1 MSKFDEQYLDLC
13 DKILREG
20 ERVINYKDKNNTKRN
35 EKTALT
41 MPNHI
46 SQAKHESATI
56 RIPHYILEFD
66 LQEEFPILTTKF
78 VAFKS
83 AVLEMLWIWQVQ
95 SNQVKW
101 LRDRGVKIWNEWEI
115 AEDGTYMGRNINQIY
130 AKSHP
135 NEPKEDFAHTI
146 GTAYGWIVNKYQL
159 TQSLIETLKN
169 DPANRRMVMSLWQNE
184 WLPTAALPS
193 CVWSNEWIVS
203 GDRLNIMVHSRSNDA
218 PLGLPFNIT
227 QYAVLCH
234 LIAQSVGLKAGKMT
248 FTISDAHIY
257 ENQIDGIKEQ
267 IRRRNEKLA
276 QDGSLYPAPKLWINP
291 EVKDF
296 FAFDHSKELKDIKLI
311 NYQHQGKI
319 SMPVTE

>member
-1 MSKFDEQYLDLC
+1 MSKFDDQYLDLC

-20 ERVINYKDKNNTKRN
+20 ERVVNYSDKTNTKRS
-35 EKTALT
+35 TRATST
-41 MPNHI
+41 MPNHL
-46 SQAKHESATI
+46 SQAKQGSATI
-56 RIPHYILEFD
+56 RIPHYVFEFD

-83 AVLEMLWIWQVQ
+83 AALEMLWIWQVQ
-95 SNQVKW
+95 SNRVEW
-101 LRDRGVKIWNEWEI
+101 LRERGVKIWNEWEI
-115 AEDGTYMGRNINQIY
+115 DSQGNYMGRNINQIF
-130 AKSHP
+130 ADLHP
-135 NEPKEDFAHTI
+135 SEPQEDFAHTI

-159 TQSLIETLKN
+159 TQSLIETLKA

-234 LIAQSVGLKAGKMT
+234 LIAQTVGLKPGKMT
-248 FTISDAHIY
+248 YTISDAHIY

-267 IRRRNEKLA
+267 IRRRDEKLKK
-276 QDGSLYPAPKLWINP
+276 DGALFPAPKLWINP
-291 EVKDF
+291 EITDF
-296 FAFDHSKELKDIKLI
+296 FSFDNSKELKDIKLE
-311 NYQHQGKI
+311 NYEHQGKI
-319 SMPVTE
+319 AMPVTE